1 MSCETELE
9 RVNYFQGQLLSA
21 SDLLVEQEY
30 FLARLR
36 RHNRYMHGWG
46 VVSGLTVTTETS
58 TTIVVEPG
66 FAIDCFGNEI
76 HVCTQVRLPVQR
88 VADTRF
94 VVIRFSETKTSPT
107 PPASD
112 ATTPSTDEVAYSR
125 IREGFHIEVVG
136 TDPTS
141 NHRGKGTGTPG
152 CGCLHQFCIARLSK
166 TSRSWRVEQRSRRR
180 A

>member
-1 MSCETELE
+1 MNSETELE

-21 SDLLVEQEY
+21 SDLQAEQEY

-46 VVSGLTVTTETS
+46 VVSGLTVTVETS
-58 TTIVVEPG
+58 TQIVIEPG
-66 FAIDCFGNEI
+66 FAIDCAGNEI
-76 HVCTQVRLPVQR
+76 HVCTQVRLPVLR
-88 VADTRF
+88 IADTLF
-94 VVIRFSETKTSPT
+94 IVIGYSETRTSPT
-107 PPASD
+107 SLVSG
-112 ATTPSTDEVAYSR
+112 ATTTGEVAYRR

-141 NHRGKGTGTPG
+141 NHQGKGTGTPG
-152 CGCLHQFCIARLSK
+152 CGCLHQICIARLSK
-166 TSRSWRVEQRSRRR
+166 TPRSWKVEQRGRRR